1 MFGCASRGPAGVKVA
16 MSRNHNTGAFGRSLP
31 EIIEES
37 IAILRQDASEY
48 AFIGLVGAFAACMA
62 VLVPGL
68 IGGPIAVALIGPL
81 LVIIAALTL
90 ATSAAALGVGANQLQ
105 PDASRAFAAAGLRI
119 VAILRPWLP
128 LAVALGAASYA
139 ADAYSSYLGPVP
151 PEVIILGLALISGAY
166 ALPRSLCS
174 TALFEHD
181 LSAREALSASAAL
194 VRRATRT
201 IAIAWGVVL
210 APAIV
215 IALLGGLAG
224 IDAATGAMIA
234 VLFVGAMPV
243 GAALMSQL
251 FIDAASYV
259 EAPPEPAPAKHGKRA
274 AAHRRA

>member
-1 MFGCASRGPAGVKVA
+1 
-16 MSRNHNTGAFGRSLP
+16 MSRNQRPRAFSRPLP

-62 VLVPGL
+62 VLVPGI

-90 ATSAAALGVGANQLQ
+90 ATSAAALGVGTNQLQ
-105 PDASRAFAAAGLRI
+105 PDASRAFATAGFRI
-119 VAILRPWLP
+119 IAILRPWLP

-139 ADAYSSYLGPVP
+139 ADRFMSYLGPVP
-151 PEVIILGLALISGAY
+151 PEAIILGLALISGAY
-166 ALPRSLCS
+166 ALPRSLCA

-181 LSAREALSASAAL
+181 LSARQALSASAAL
-194 VRRATRT
+194 VRRATRSIVVAWT
-201 IAIAWGVVL
+201 IVL
-210 APAIV
+210 APAII

-224 IDAATGAMIA
+224 IDAATGAVIA

-251 FIDAASYV
+251 FIDAASSI
-259 EAPPEPAPAKHGKRA
+259 EAAPAPTAGGSA
-274 AAHRRA
+274 GVAHRRA